1 MRLRGRLLG
10 LKGWLLRP
18 GGWLL
23 WPRRWLLGQLRSLTW
38 RTLKRRSRVLL
49 WWSLFLLEGLLR
61 LGSEELLLLLL
72 RHRGVVESVHNP
84 PLGVHVARD
93 PDEGDAAT
101 QLVLYPL
108 LQRQQFL
115 LHLPDLVVDLLLLTE
130 QILLRLRGSHELLES
145 LQVLQ
150 LLLERRL
157 LELDLLLLQ
166 LLGEE
171 VGAEGVDVGSAPDAQ
186 EDEQEAQHGCCSTV
200 CE

>member
-1 MRLRGRLLG
+1 MLRLRGWLLG
-10 LKGWLLRP
+10 LRGWLLRLR
-18 GGWLL
+18 GWLL
-23 WPRRWLLGQLRSLTW
+23 WSRRWLLGQLRRRLTW
-38 RTLKRRSRVLL
+38 RTLKGRSWVLL

-61 LGSEELLLLLL
+61 LRSEELLLLLL
-72 RHRGVVESVHNP
+72 GLLTHRGVVESVHNP

-171 VGAEGVDVGSAPDAQ
+171 VGAEGVDVGSAPGAQ
-186 EDEQEAQHGCCSTV
+186 EDEQEAQHGGC
-200 CE
+200 